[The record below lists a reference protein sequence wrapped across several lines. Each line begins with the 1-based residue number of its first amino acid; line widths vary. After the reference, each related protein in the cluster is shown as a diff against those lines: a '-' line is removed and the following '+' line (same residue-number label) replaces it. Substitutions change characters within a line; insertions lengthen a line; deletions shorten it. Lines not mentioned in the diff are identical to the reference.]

1 MHSCFLS
8 GLQPGNRQ
16 VGHGQQRLTG
26 SMVRGRETVSA
37 QRALAWARALPA
49 AAVLKASRHDTRLAM
64 KPGSRGGRGR
74 GAAGASARWD
84 RVETLVHPP

>member
-1 MHSCFLS
+1 MHSFFLS
-8 GLQPGNRQ
+8 GLQP
-16 VGHGQQRLTG
+16 GQQRLTG

-49 AAVLKASRHDTRLAM
+49 AAVLKASRHETRLAM

-74 GAAGASARWD
+74 GAAGASAG
-84 RVETLVHPP
+84 TLGSG